1 MGGSGLRGYTHV
13 RLLSSSLEARIL
25 PETGVIMAAKK
36 AKKAAKK
43 SSASAAKRSNAVS
56 RSAKDVAKAHK
67 NLELKIAKHKQT
79 LTAMFF
85 IE

>member
-1 MGGSGLRGYTHV
+1 
-13 RLLSSSLEARIL
+13 
-25 PETGVIMAAKK
+25 MAAKK
-36 AKKAAKK
+36 AKRTTKKK
-43 SSASAAKRSNAVS
+43 SAGSNATRSKAVA

-67 NLELKIAKHKQT
+67 NLELKLKKHKQT

>member
-1 MGGSGLRGYTHV
+1 
-13 RLLSSSLEARIL
+13 
-25 PETGVIMAAKK
+25 MA

-43 SSASAAKRSNAVS
+43 KKAGPSNASRNKAVN

-67 NLELKIAKHKQT
+67 NLELKLKKHKQV

-85 IE
+85 IG